1 MSPRRYAMRNREE
14 SFAQT
19 NSRIVEAAK
28 GLHAEQGVLGTS
40 WQDIA
45 NRAGVSPVTVYRHFR
60 SLSELIPACARSFV
74 DSVEPLAEEDARAAF
89 AKLTSPLERLE
100 MLIRDDCACYQRGRE
115 WFHAAM
121 RDSDL
126 VPELGA
132 VVSAQQTTLAILIR
146 AALEDHDPAEELV
159 SALQAV
165 IDFPFWRA
173 LIQAGV
179 AEDVAPQ
186 VMLDLCRALLIR
198 YSIAAD
204 GSRASTFTR

>member
-1 MSPRRYAMRNREE
+1 MRNRDE

-28 GLHAEQGVLGTS
+28 GLHAERGVLATS

-45 NRAGVSPVTVYRHFR
+45 ERAGVSPVTVYRHFR

-74 DSVEPLAEEDARAAF
+74 DSVAPLAEEEARAAF
-89 AKLTSPLERLE
+89 AALESPHERLE
-100 MLIRDDCACYQRGRE
+100 MLIRDDCACYERGRE

-121 RDSDL
+121 READL

-132 VVSAQQTTLAILIR
+132 VVSAQQATLATLIR
-146 AALEDHDPAEELV
+146 AALEELDPSAEVV

-173 LIQAGV
+173 LIHAGI
-179 AEDVAPQ
+179 AEDVAPR
-186 VMLDLCRALLIR
+186 VMLDLCRALLTPYALVSEGMLR
-198 YSIAAD
+198 
-204 GSRASTFTR
+204 

>member
-28 GLHAEQGVLGTS
+28 ALHAERGVLATS

-45 NRAGVSPVTVYRHFR
+45 ERAGVSPVTVYRHFR

-74 DSVEPLAEEDARAAF
+74 DSVAPLAEDDARAAF
-89 AKLTSPLERLE
+89 AALESPFERLE
-100 MLIRDDCACYQRGRE
+100 MLIRDDCACYARGRE

-121 RDSDL
+121 RECDL

-132 VVSAQQTTLAILIR
+132 VVSAQQATLATLIR
-146 AALEDHDPAEELV
+146 AALEELGPSAEVV

-173 LIQAGV
+173 LIHAGM
-179 AEDVAPQ
+179 AEEVAPR
-186 VMLDLCRALLIR
+186 VMLDLCRALLTR
-198 YSIAAD
+198 YALVSEAIV
-204 GSRASTFTR
+204 R

>member
-19 NSRIVEAAK
+19 NGRIVEAAK
-28 GLHAEQGVLGTS
+28 ALHAQRGVLGTS

-45 NRAGVSPVTVYRHFR
+45 EQAGVSPVTVYRHFR

-74 DSVEPLAEEDARAAF
+74 DSVAPLSEADARAAF
-89 AKLTSPLERLE
+89 AALESPFERLE
-100 MLIRDDCACYQRGRE
+100 MLIRDDCACYERGRE

-121 RDSDL
+121 RESDL

-132 VVSAQQTTLAILIR
+132 VVSAQQATLATLIR
-146 AALEDHDPAEELV
+146 AALEELDPPAEVV

-173 LIQAGV
+173 LVQAGV
-179 AEDVAPQ
+179 AEEAAPR
-186 VMLDLCRALLIR
+186 VMLDVCRALLTR
-198 YSIAAD
+198 YALVSEAI
-204 GSRASTFTR
+204 SR

>member
-1 MSPRRYAMRNREE
+1 MRNRDE

-28 GLHAEQGVLGTS
+28 ALHSERGVLATS

-45 NRAGVSPVTVYRHFR
+45 ERAGVSPVTVYRHFR

-74 DSVEPLAEEDARAAF
+74 DSVAPLAEEDARAAF
-89 AKLTSPLERLE
+89 AALESPFERLE
-100 MLIRDDCACYQRGRE
+100 MLIRDDCACYARGRE

-121 RDSDL
+121 RESEL

-132 VVSAQQTTLAILIR
+132 VVSAQQATLATLIR
-146 AALEDHDPAEELV
+146 AALEELDPSAEVV

-173 LIQAGV
+173 LIHAGI
-179 AEDVAPQ
+179 AEDVAPR
-186 VMLDLCRALLIR
+186 VMLDLCRALLTPYALVSEGMLR
-198 YSIAAD
+198 
-204 GSRASTFTR
+204 

>member
-14 SFAQT
+14 SFGQT

-28 GLHAEQGVLGTS
+28 ALHAERGVLGTS

-45 NRAGVSPVTVYRHFR
+45 ERAGVSPVTVYRHFR

-74 DSVEPLAEEDARAAF
+74 DSIAPLSEEDARAAF
-89 AKLTSPLERLE
+89 ATLESPFERLE
-100 MLIRDDCACYQRGRE
+100 MLIRDDCACYERGRE

-121 RDSDL
+121 RESDL

-132 VVSAQQTTLAILIR
+132 VVSAQQATLATLIR
-146 AALEDHDPAEELV
+146 AALEELDPSAEVV

-173 LIQAGV
+173 LVHAGMS
-179 AEDVAPQ
+179 EEVAPN
-186 VMLDLCRALLIR
+186 VMIEICRGLVTR
-198 YSIAAD
+198 YSLVSEVIV
-204 GSRASTFTR
+204 R